1 MNLIYFLV
9 NEINTNGQ
17 NINFYL
23 RKICQYL
30 NKYKFDNNKPKKL
43 LKLILGNLHKDSLN
57 ENEININDKITMNE
71 LKAFECFNKNKYK
84 TSKISKLYTG
94 TLKKILC
101 CINCK
106 KKYYKF
112 KTFKVI
118 SIDIDIGNKY
128 LNFKDKLYNDNF
140 TREIESKKY
149 SCFNCK
155 KRKFSILNNFYYAC
169 PEVLIICF
177 DKKSENIKNS
187 FNIDLFLELDMNK
200 YIEKKDS
207 KNDYKYILNSF
218 IEYDKKQIEY
228 ISYINFNNNIWRK
241 MNKENTYEININD
254 KKNIINPQILFYEK
268 I

>member
-128 LNFKDKLYNDNF
+128 L
-140 TREIESKKY
+140 S
-149 SCFNCK
+149 
-155 KRKFSILNNFYYAC
+155 NNFYYAC